1 MHSRMIVYKC
11 AIHIKGGN
19 YMLSNTQLSQMIYN
33 GIDKSVV
40 LEEIKKGRDYHKMI
54 QTQKRFSK

>member
-1 MHSRMIVYKC
+1 
-11 AIHIKGGN
+11 
-19 YMLSNTQLSQMIYN
+19 MLSNTQLSQMIYN